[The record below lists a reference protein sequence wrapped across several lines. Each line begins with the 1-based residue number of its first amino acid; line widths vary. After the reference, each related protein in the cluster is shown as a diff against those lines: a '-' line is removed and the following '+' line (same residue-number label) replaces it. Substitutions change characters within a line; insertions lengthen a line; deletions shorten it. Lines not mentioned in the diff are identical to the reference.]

1 MVQTWMRDRWYD
13 HNCGENHGIKFEP
26 ACNNLQHG
34 PLKIQDNSILAIK
47 TVSLE
52 EGKKLCVKGKEIT
65 YLLSRVICNKHRD
78 IQTHKKIR
86 TGRFH

>member
-34 PLKIQDNSILAIK
+34 PLRYMTILYYCNMQTVLAIK
-47 TVSLE
+47 TAPMG
-52 EGKKLCVKGKEIT
+52 EGKRL
-65 YLLSRVICNKHRD
+65 
-78 IQTHKKIR
+78 
-86 TGRFH
+86 